1 VLKPSLTYA
10 EAVQTLVA
18 DGLTS
23 EDAAAYIDAWAE
35 SEGRRRPP
43 PEVPR
48 GWIWR
53 ALHGRRRAGVS
64 RLGLPSAA

>member
-1 VLKPSLTYA
+1 M
-10 EAVQTLVA
+10 A